1 LWRRGPRSSG
11 ARLVGAVLV
20 ALAGGGPSCTV
31 LAMECPPP
39 GYDGNQDCG
48 YECGE
53 GGTCCGN
60 PRYYG
65 GSILGTWYP
74 DPRCT
79 AAKITPP
86 AATPPRPR

>member
-1 LWRRGPRSSG
+1 VPRIAIFRAAAVAAG
-11 ARLVGAVLV
+11 AAVV
-20 ALAGGGPSCTV
+20 ALALPSACSV

-39 GYDGNQDCG
+39 GYDGNRDCG

-65 GSILGTWYP
+65 SYIFGTWYP
-74 DPRCT
+74 DRRCT
-79 AAKITPP
+79 AAPP
-86 AATPPRPR
+86 ASTPPRSR